1 MTGPTKT
8 YKWTRDEHGV
18 KQRVEIDPT
27 KYKKAT
33 GTKKFIKSRQCA
45 TVFKRGARAGTRCTW
60 YARPDSIYCVRHGV
74 REGATITEEHKQA
87 LKDGTRNYWARM
99 RAIEAE
105 RPGFLREFMGGPQKV
120 KRKAI
125 EHVQAEM
132 PPPKTDDKIV
142 QKGYKTLVREVA
154 QIPAVP
160 DKPDSELTEAELFNR
175 NRRKSLEITYR
186 VLCTKTTDDDGVVI
200 PKLLSIVKDAAL
212 RTTTLA
218 VKVDSTA
225 MAERRF
231 DKMADLLARLKG
243 EPIKTIEN

>member
-8 YKWTRDEHGV
+8 YKWKDDE
-18 KQRVEIDPT
+18 RVEIDPT

-60 YARPDSIYCVRHGV
+60 YAQEGRIYCARHG
-74 REGATITEEHKQA
+74 RGIPTNQEARSKGHA
-87 LKDGTRNYWARM
+87 NWWARM
-99 RAIEAE
+99 KAIEVE
-105 RPGFLREFMGGPQKV
+105 RPGFLREFLGIAQREERRALREMAK
-120 KRKAI
+120 
-125 EHVQAEM
+125 QAM
-132 PPPKTDDKIV
+132 PPPPTDDKIV
-142 QKGYKTLVREVA
+142 QKGYSALIREVS
-154 QIPAVP
+154 QIPLVP
-160 DKPDSELTEAELFNR
+160 DKPDNELTEAELFNR

-243 EPIKTIEN
+243 EPIKTIEG